1 MLFVHNTHT
10 GDQSMVT
17 LFRSLPMPST
27 PLNHRTGRHIPSIV
41 TRPQVAKILPYLR
54 NPEDRE
60 GVLRMFTWWN
70 SLDAH
75 LQMIHTAESHGDD
88 FFEISL
94 FENGVTICV
103 SIYKE
108 DEDCIFLR
116 IDPDCDLVI
125 REVPL

>member
-1 MLFVHNTHT
+1 MTELIRALPLPTFSLRQ
-10 GDQSMVT
+10 GRDI
-17 LFRSLPMPST
+17 RS
-27 PLNHRTGRHIPSIV
+27 RI
-41 TRPQVAKILPYLR
+41 TRLQVAKILPLLR
-54 NPEDRE
+54 SPEDRE
-60 GVLRMFTWWN
+60 AVTRMFIWWN
-70 SLDAH
+70 SLDCK